1 LQALG
6 IQPAVAYQMT
16 DWLSLGAGVV
26 ALYGVLEEKAA
37 VYNIAPNQPDGKLK
51 IEDSD
56 WT

>member
-1 LQALG
+1 M
-6 IQPAVAYQMT
+6 AYQMT